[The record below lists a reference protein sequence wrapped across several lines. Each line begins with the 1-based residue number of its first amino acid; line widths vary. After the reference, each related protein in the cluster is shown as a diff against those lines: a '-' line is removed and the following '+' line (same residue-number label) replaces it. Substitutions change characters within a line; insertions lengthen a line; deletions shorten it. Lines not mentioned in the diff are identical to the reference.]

1 MRFETLLPW
10 PPTVNG
16 IWRRSGARIHKSP
29 KYEEWRQAAS
39 VALRRASP
47 PKMIPG
53 SVSIELRL
61 YGPSRR
67 SYDIDNRAKAVLDL
81 LQSEEVIEDDRQVDR
96 LVLLRGVVYPPDG
109 LCWLT
114 LDRMDSGVLG
124 LPDAVTERSTAYT

>member
-1 MRFETLLPW
+1 
-10 PPTVNG
+10 
-16 IWRRSGARIHKSP
+16 
-29 KYEEWRQAAS
+29 
-39 VALRRASP
+39 
-47 PKMIPG
+47 MIPG